1 MSRAWIPD
9 VPRHLSHFLYASRW
23 IGALF
28 LLLAHAA
35 IMVMNTGVMASFPKP
50 VIFLQSLLFGPEFC
64 IAIVNGLL
72 VTSGFLVGGSVLA
85 AVLEGRRFLSDYLIH
100 RFARTYLVLVP
111 AILLTCG
118 FDGAG
123 SVVPNAVP
131 VYANEEF
138 GGHWA
143 PGVVLATLFNLQGIG
158 ADYLGTNGHL
168 WIFAYDFWFC
178 TLFALALLPW
188 AKPYSRFARA
198 AGFTV
203 AVTLFALLSFPRGL
217 YLGLLFVVFALGAA
231 ATLPARPFVRSKG
244 LALLLCI
251 GVGFALQPGVLGET
265 LGTSSLLRSVWRLV
279 FATSFANLL
288 LTLRFSDENGW
299 RFLMA
304 PTHKRLARFS
314 FTLCAIHTPIIMFLL
329 ACIYFFLGSNWRE
342 RLGGGAQVLALLGVM
357 SAVTFASIGV
367 SRLTEAKIAPAR
379 RWLRRLVDRLGARH
393 GLSHGVRADSI

>member
-9 VPRHLSHFLYASRW
+9 VPRHLSQFLYASRW
-23 IGALF
+23 IGGLF

-123 SVVPNAVP
+123 SVVPDAVP

-231 ATLPARPFVRSKG
+231 ATLPARPFVRSFERAG
-244 LALLLCI
+244 PAALHRRRLCASARRSRGDARDVVLAAQRLEARFCDELRQSAFDVALLRREWLALLDGADAQASRWILLHALRDLHADHHVFARLYLFLSGI
-251 GVGFALQPGVLGET
+251 ELARAAGRRRASPRAAWRHVGRD
-265 LGTSSLLRSVWRLV
+265 LRLHWRL
-279 FATSFANLL
+279 AANRGQDRAGAALA
-288 LTLRFSDENGW
+288 
-299 RFLMA
+299 A
-304 PTHKRLARFS
+304 PPRGSAGRSTRL
-314 FTLCAIHTPIIMFLL
+314 
-329 ACIYFFLGSNWRE
+329 
-342 RLGGGAQVLALLGVM
+342 V
-357 SAVTFASIGV
+357 
-367 SRLTEAKIAPAR
+367 AR
-379 RWLRRLVDRLGARH
+379 RPG
-393 GLSHGVRADSI
+393 G